1 MKGNGPTAEAMAA
14 LALTQEGFD
23 VALPVFKQPSFDMIS
38 KWGGALHTIQVKS
51 GCVNPNG
58 KTVQWHTTKNTA
70 RLYSEG
76 DCSYFGLVLVPNN
89 EVWWIPFSEIKGRHS
104 VCTNIEH
111 DSLAKYRGN
120 IEGLKKCDEK
130 CD

>member
-1 MKGNGPTAEAMAA
+1 MTHSGPTAEAMAA

-38 KWGGALHTIQVKS
+38 KWGNTLHTIQVKT

-58 KTVQWHTTKNTA
+58 KTVQWHTTKNA
-70 RLYSEG
+70 AGLYSEG
-76 DCSYFGLVLVPNN
+76 DCSYFGLVLIPRN
-89 EVWWIPFSEIKGRHS
+89 EIWWIPFSEVRGKQSI
-104 VCTNIEH
+104 CTNIEH

-120 IEGLKKCDEK
+120 TDGLKKCQRNP
-130 CD
+130 